1 MDIKINPKKLS
12 GYYYP
17 PSSKS
22 IGHRAI
28 ICASLSDGVSEISNV
43 DFSDDIDATID
54 AMIEFGAK
62 IERFKRKVVIEGIF
76 YREKSARTLDRTE
89 AIVDDTQE
97 KIYSIFCGESGSTL
111 RFLMPISLLFGK
123 KTEFIT
129 HGNLINRPMDVYFN
143 IFKDEGIEFKIDNN
157 SIIIGE
163 NKGLKNRKLYI
174 DGGVS
179 SQFISGLLFYLP
191 LLDFDTEIEVFGE
204 LQSKA
209 YVDLTIDT
217 LEKFGVG
224 IENEGHRIFRISGN
238 QSYKPS
244 QLAIEPDFSQIAFF
258 AVANELDSHVKIDGI
273 DVPSNQG
280 DRAILGIIKDFKVLD
295 DNMIFSDIIDNTFVL
310 DGSQIPDIIPIL
322 ALLFSKSNI
331 RCRVENL
338 DRLKI
343 KESDRLESTVEE
355 LKKLGYDI
363 EIGIFGDRFCMEINY
378 RSLSRKDNGKMD
390 DDLIQ
395 VSSHNDHRIAM
406 MLAIAATVHHCPVI
420 IKNAQCVSKSYP
432 YFWKDYKMLGGDISE
447 CDLGEKL

>member
-43 DFSDDIDATID
+43 DFSDDINATID

-76 YREKSARTLDRTE
+76 SRKKSAGEIDRID
-89 AIVDDTQE
+89 AIVDDMKE

-111 RFLMPISLLFGK
+111 RFLMPISLFFGK
-123 KTEFIT
+123 KTKFIT

-143 IFKDEGIEFKIDNN
+143 IFKDEGIDFKIDNN

-163 NKGLKNRKLYI
+163 NKGLKNRKFYI

-191 LLDFDTEIEVFGE
+191 LLDFDTEIEVFGK

-209 YVDLTIDT
+209 YVDLTIDI
-217 LEKFGVG
+217 LAKFGID
-224 IENEGHRIFRISGN
+224 IENEGNKIFRITGN
-238 QSYKPS
+238 QKYKPS
-244 QLAIEPDFSQIAFF
+244 QLVIEPDFSQIAFF
-258 AVANELDSHVKIDGI
+258 AVSNELGSHIEIDGI
-273 DVPSNQG
+273 DMPSIQG
-280 DRAILGIIKDFKVLD
+280 DRAILRIIKDFQALD
-295 DNMIFSDIIDNTFVL
+295 DSMFFSDIIDNTFVL

-322 ALLFSKSNI
+322 ALLFSSSNI
-331 RCRVENL
+331 RCRIEKL

-343 KESDRLESTVEE
+343 KESDRLQSTAEE

-363 EIGIFGDRFCMEINY
+363 EIGVFDGSFCMEINY
-378 RSLSRKDNGKMD
+378 VGFSRKNNGKID
-390 DDLIQ
+390 DNLIQ

-406 MLAIAATVHHCPVI
+406 MLAIAATVHYCPVI

-447 CDLGEKL
+447 CDLGKKL